1 MKRFLSLVLCF
12 VFVAVVMMGAVNPAI
27 AETITLSA
35 GVYNVGKDIPAGEY
49 EILCTEASDPYNE
62 YLDLMKSLSDDESL
76 QSLWNLYGS
85 QADEPT
91 VTVTIR
97 GTSGET
103 KKKFQLE
110 KNEKKTVT
118 LQDNYS
124 IKIEDGTC
132 TLELKKE
139 IASTTSGND
148 TGRSATSSDEWEC
161 PNCSNIATGNFC
173 NNCGT
178 ARPEN
183 SPDDSASSENDD
195 IVGTW
200 LATHVVY
207 NGVTVDISSY
217 DMSVTMQLN
226 ANGSAT
232 IITNDGEEE
241 GTWVR
246 NSNALTVTTDE
257 SGAISG
263 TIDDSKITLNF
274 SGNSIIFGRE
284 LTNSSVSLPSPITA
298 TSEEEFYGTWNMSR
312 VAAQGIVLTPVELA
326 AMGSNEDI
334 TLTISHGNA
343 RADIVTNG
351 KQDYNEF
358 NTSFSNGRL
367 QLKSKYNSVV
377 LSVILTDSGELFTTI
392 TSDGVTRQIYF
403 TKEGAEALASVTES
417 TTPDVPSE
425 TPTPTETPVPTEVPD
440 SEAKES
446 TIERQFSFMPDRWNL
461 YKATATSST
470 SWKIEKW
477 SRWNAATDDFKYDY
491 NVSSFDVS
499 DSSYGFVWTDETQSA
514 FFITLDDSR
523 NSDLDQQRIGFS
535 INPEAVPDAGQCF
548 FTNDRWAQYK
558 AYILSPST
566 IKIECWGRW
575 NASTDDFEH
584 YYDIGVIDI
593 NDPSIGFAWTDNTH
607 SAFFITMED
616 EKNDNWKRGSAK
628 VGFTVD
634 PASVSNA
641 TLFSFT
647 NDRWAQYRAYAL
659 SPSLVKIECWGR
671 WNASTDDFEHYYD
684 IGVIDTN
691 DPSSDFVWTDDSHSA
706 FFITMEDEL
715 NDNWKRDAEKIGFSI
730 DPETISGAAQYT
742 YLYDNWNLYKAYAIS
757 PNIIKIACWGRWNY
771 NTDDFEHYYDV
782 CTIKVDDPTNDFI
795 WSDNAFTAFSVSI
808 IDYNNDDLDSLTK
821 VSFALDKE
829 KSSAPTMATTA
840 PKATA
845 TTPPITETPN
855 PEQGTASISIPDS
868 QKDIEANW
876 NENDFKYKVNSD
888 GTAKL
893 TKYSGSAKTLI
904 IAEEIDGHPIKEI
917 GERTF
922 SHNSTLKSIIVPSTV
937 TIIGEH
943 AFSYAD
949 DLEQVTLL
957 GPVDKIEDNAF
968 YNCSRLVA
976 VSICGNNVTIGER
989 AFSHCSKLKS
999 VTIAGSVSEVS
1010 KHAFSYCD
1018 KLETVSPL
1026 IGLTKLKENAFYNC
1040 TSLKSAYL
1048 SGQNLV
1054 VEERA
1059 FSHCSSIKEITIAGS
1074 LSKIDTHAFSYC
1086 SKLEEITLAAGL
1098 TKIGNSAFTSCSR
1111 LKKINYCGSKDEW
1124 NSINVGTYNRPLDSA
1139 TIVYSYTVPD
1149 ELSNEPIGTTEK
1161 EENNPANEVSDS
1173 PTPAPSEKSENSS
1186 YTASDVRTSGKFQ
1199 YVLVGGNAQII
1210 RYTGN
1215 ESSVSISSSID
1226 GHDITS
1232 IGAGAFKDCTSLK
1245 SLTIWA
1251 DIVDFG
1257 DEAFMG
1263 CSNLKSISIPSSTRK
1278 IGKSA
1283 FKDCI
1288 KLASVIIWGDVDGI
1302 RESTFENCKA
1312 LKKISIS
1319 SSAEFIDKRA
1329 FYGCEKM
1336 TSAIIWGDPDYI
1348 GESAFE
1354 GCSSLQ
1360 KISISSGTK
1369 EIRDYAFKG
1378 CSSMSSATLW
1388 GDTNIGNYAFQGCT
1402 KLSKISISSGTEYIG
1417 DYAFE
1422 GCTNLSKVT
1431 MWGRNTTIGIG
1442 AFDNC
1447 PNLNDPPKSS
1457 SNSNRQSAVT
1467 PTPAPAVTSTPVA
1480 QETSTPQP
1488 NNQNEIITTSVKG
1501 GEFKAGTYLV
1511 GRDIAPGKY
1520 LFTGTGAADIYYSC
1534 PNDQFDEDTYIKE
1547 GSIWKAGDSA
1557 VIDLKANTY
1566 FMITLHP
1573 VQIDLYELTI
1583 TDDQAFEL
1591 PVGTYHVGTDIAPG
1605 SYLFVGTGP
1614 ADILLNCKDDNF
1626 LEGTFVKEGSI
1637 WKAGDS
1643 AVLDLKENTYFQVT
1657 LHAVNISKYQ
1667 FSLSEGEEK
1676 ELPVGIYHVGTDIPE
1691 GKYYFIGK
1699 STTDI
1704 LYNCPDNSFTEGTY
1718 IKEGSIWSDKDI
1730 VLLNLVKDTYVY
1742 VQLHA
1747 VNIKRFSGIT
1757 IDSDGGTLPVGI
1769 YHVGEDFPAGTYTF
1783 VGTGAADILYN
1794 CKDDQFRD
1802 GTYEKDGSIWS
1813 AGNTTKLTLKDNT
1826 YVQITIKPV
1835 IIKK

>member
-1 MKRFLSLVLCF
+1 MKKFLSALVCF
-12 VFVAVVMMGAVNPAI
+12 LLATILLLASINVAVS
-27 AETITLSA
+27 ETITLTD
-35 GVYNVGKDIPAGEY
+35 GVYNVGKDIPQGEY
-49 EILCTEASDPYNE
+49 EILCTEASDAYND
-62 YLDLMKSLSDDESL
+62 YLNLMKSLSGDDESL
-76 QSLWNLYGS
+76 QALWNLYSGL
-85 QADEPT
+85 ADAPT
-91 VTVTIR
+91 VTITIR
-97 GTSGET
+97 DETGE
-103 KKKFQLE
+103 KKKGFKLE
-110 KNEKKTVT
+110 KNEKRTVT
-118 LQDNYS
+118 LQENYS

-132 TLELKKE
+132 TLDLKKE
-139 IASTTSGND
+139 LASTINND
-148 TGRSATSSDEWEC
+148 SMERSSASLNEWIC
-161 PNCSNIATGNFC
+161 PNCNNHATGNFC

-178 ARPEN
+178 ARPEVE
-183 SPDDSASSENDD
+183 DDGNQPSENVDV
-195 IVGTW
+195 VGTW
-200 LATHVVY
+200 YATQVIV
-207 NGVTVDISSY
+207 NGVTVDIAGTDLSLN
-217 DMSVTMQLN
+217 MVLN
-226 ANGSAT
+226 ADGHVT
-232 IITNDGEEE
+232 VTLNDDEEE
-241 GTWVR
+241 GTWSRTSDTIV
-246 NSNALTVTTDE
+246 LVTDKE
-257 SGAISG
+257 G
-263 TIDDSKITLNF
+263 TINGSYEDGKITLKKQ
-274 SGNSIIFGRE
+274 GNEIIFSKE
-284 LTNSSVSLPSPITA
+284 LIASAQSSLPSPVHA
-298 TSEEEFYGTWNMSR
+298 TSENQFFGTWNMSR
-312 VAAQGIVLTPVELA
+312 VAAQGVVLTSVEMA
-326 AMGSNEDI
+326 AMGANEDI
-334 TLTISHGNA
+334 TLTISNGKA
-343 RADIVTNG
+343 RADVVTNG
-351 KQDYNEF
+351 RSSDYEF
-358 NTSFSNGRL
+358 TTVFSNGKL
-367 QLKSKYNSVV
+367 QLKNKYSIVDLV
-377 LSVILTDSGELFTTI
+377 LILTDSGEISTTT
-392 TSDGVTRQIYF
+392 TSDDVTRQIYF
-403 TKEGAEALASVTES
+403 TKEG
-417 TTPDVPSE
+417 SE
-425 TPTPTETPVPTEVPD
+425 TPVSTADNVPDNISSEINDLSETTSQPEVPTT
-440 SEAKES
+440 EAKQDLLEKEF
-446 TIERQFSFMPDRWNL
+446 TFMPDRWTL
-461 YKATATSST
+461 YKAVAESST

-477 SRWNAATDDFKYDY
+477 SRWNASTDDFEFDYDVGSLDI
-491 NVSSFDVS
+491 N
-499 DSSYGFVWTDETQSA
+499 DSSYGFSWTDETQSA
-514 FFITLDDSR
+514 FFITLDDSK
-523 NSDLDQQRIGFS
+523 NSDLNQQRIGFS
-535 INPEAVPDAGQCF
+535 IDPELVSDAGQCF

-558 AYILSPST
+558 AFILSPST

-593 NDPSIGFAWTDNTH
+593 NDPSNGFAWTDNTC

-616 EKNDNWKRGSAK
+616 EKNDNWKRGPAK
-628 VGFTVD
+628 IGFTID
-634 PASVSNA
+634 PATIPSA
-641 TLFSFT
+641 TLFSYT

-659 SPSLVKIECWGR
+659 SSSLIKIECWGR

-706 FFITMEDEL
+706 FFVTMEDEF
-715 NDNWKRDAEKIGFSI
+715 NDNWKRDAENICFSI
-730 DPETISGAAQYT
+730 DPETITGAAQYT

-782 CTIKVDDPTNDFI
+782 CTIQVDDPTNDFI
-795 WSDNAFTAFSVSI
+795 WSDNTFTAFSVSI
-808 IDYNNDDLDSLTK
+808 IDYNNEDLDSLTK

-845 TTPPITETPN
+845 TTPPIIETPN
-855 PEQGTASISIPDS
+855 PDQRTVSISIPDS

-876 NENDFKYKVNSD
+876 NENDFNYNINSD

-893 TKYSGSAKTLI
+893 TKYRGNAKTLI

-937 TIIGEH
+937 TIIGKN
-943 AFSYAD
+943 AFSYAVE
-949 DLEQVTLL
+949 LEQVTLL

-968 YNCSRLVA
+968 YSCTRLVA
-976 VSICGNNVTIGER
+976 VDFCGNSVTIGER
-989 AFSHCSKLKS
+989 AFSHCSKLKK
-999 VTIAGSVSEVS
+999 VTIAGSTSEVS

-1026 IGLTKLKENAFYNC
+1026 IGLIKLKENVFYNC
-1040 TSLKSAYL
+1040 TSLKSIYL
-1048 SGQNLV
+1048 SGKNLV

-1098 TKIGNSAFTSCSR
+1098 TKIGDSAFTSCSR
-1111 LKKINYCGSKDEW
+1111 LKVINYCGSKEEW
-1124 NSINVGTYNRPLDSA
+1124 NSINVGTYNRPLDSS
-1139 TIVYSYTVPD
+1139 TIVYNHTIPD
-1149 ELSNEPIGTTEK
+1149 ELKNEPIETVDK
-1161 EENNPANEVSDS
+1161 EEN
-1173 PTPAPSEKSENSS
+1173 TPASEVPDSYMSVSSEKSEESS
-1186 YTASDVRTSGKFQ
+1186 YNASDVRTSGKYQ
-1199 YVLVGGNAQII
+1199 YVLVGGNAQIV

-1215 ESSVSISSSID
+1215 ESSVSISSTID

-1263 CSNLKSISIPSSTRK
+1263 CSNLKSISIPSSTK
-1278 IGKSA
+1278 TIGKNA
-1283 FKDCI
+1283 FKDCV
-1288 KLASVIIWGDVDGI
+1288 KLNSVIFWGDVDGI
-1302 RESTFENCKA
+1302 RESTFENCRA

-1319 SSAEFIDKRA
+1319 SSVEFIDRRA

-1378 CSSMSSATLW
+1378 CSSMSSVTLW

-1422 GCTNLSKVT
+1422 GCTSLTKVT

-1457 SNSNRQSAVT
+1457 GSSNRQTAVT
-1467 PTPAPAVTSTPVA
+1467 P
-1480 QETSTPQP
+1480 TPQP
-1488 NNQNEIITTSVKG
+1488 NNQNETITTSVRG

-1520 LFTGTGAADIYYSC
+1520 LFTGTGAADIFYSC

-1547 GSIWKAGDSA
+1547 GSIWKTGDFA
-1557 VIDLKANTY
+1557 VINLKDNTY
-1566 FMITLHP
+1566 FKITLHP
-1573 VQIDLYELTI
+1573 VQIELFELTI

-1591 PVGTYHVGTDIAPG
+1591 PVGIYHVGKDIEPG

-1614 ADILLNCKDDNF
+1614 ADILMNCEDDNF
-1626 LEGTFVKEGSI
+1626 LDGTFVKEGSI

-1643 AVLDLKENTYFQVT
+1643 VVLDLKDNTYFQVT

-1667 FSLSEGEEK
+1667 FSLSESEEK

-1718 IKEGSIWSDKDI
+1718 VKEGSIWSDKDI
-1730 VLLNLVKDTYVY
+1730 VLLNLVKDTYIY

-1747 VNIKRFSGIT
+1747 VNIKLFSGIT
-1757 IDSDGGTLPVGI
+1757 IDSDGGTLPVGV